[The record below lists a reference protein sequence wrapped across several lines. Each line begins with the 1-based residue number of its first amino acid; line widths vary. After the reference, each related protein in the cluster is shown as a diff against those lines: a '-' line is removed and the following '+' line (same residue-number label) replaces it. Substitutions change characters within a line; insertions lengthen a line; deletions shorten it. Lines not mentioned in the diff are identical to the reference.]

1 MEFDFSGDNVFI
13 VFKLFLIIFC
23 DKLKC
28 KILGDILVKF
38 ENMLVLL
45 LLVFND
51 FKKLLKLL
59 FLFYF
64 IIVKYFSKILLFLI
78 KRW

>member
-13 VFKLFLIIFC
+13 VFKLFWIIFC
-23 DKLKC
+23 DGLKC

>member
-23 DKLKC
+23 DGLKC

>member
-23 DKLKC
+23 DELKC